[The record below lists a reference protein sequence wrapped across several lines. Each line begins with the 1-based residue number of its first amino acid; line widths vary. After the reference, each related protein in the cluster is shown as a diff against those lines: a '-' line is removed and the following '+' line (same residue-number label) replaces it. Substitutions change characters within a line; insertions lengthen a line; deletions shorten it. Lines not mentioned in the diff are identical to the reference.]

1 MTMAVRSV
9 VLLLVGFSGLLGM
22 QGCGSMHTITFLSMA
37 APSVASD
44 EYQPTDQKNRLQR
57 FLELWGWYAV
67 PAPRSGWRLRGKHAH
82 VTRAVGIGCE
92 N

>member
-44 EYQPTDQKNRLQR
+44 EYQPSYQKKQKL
-57 FLELWGWYAV
+57 LATMI
-67 PAPRSGWRLRGKHAH
+67 SGREQPSADGADGRKLFQTMNGK
-82 VTRAVGIGCE
+82 E
-92 N
+92 NSPLF

>member
-44 EYQPTDQKNRLQR
+44 EYQPSYQKKQKL
-57 FLELWGWYAV
+57 LATMI
-67 PAPRSGWRLRGKHAH
+67 SGREQPSAH
-82 VTRAVGIGCE
+82 GADGRKLIQTLNCE
-92 N
+92 QDCPLF

>member
-44 EYQPTDQKNRLQR
+44 EYQPSDQKKQKL
-57 FLELWGWYAV
+57 LAKMI
-67 PAPRSGWRLRGKHAH
+67 SGREQPSADGADGRKLIETLDCKRN
-82 VTRAVGIGCE
+82 CPLF
-92 N
+92 

>member
-1 MTMAVRSV
+1 MAVRSV

-44 EYQPTDQKNRLQR
+44 EYQPSYKKQQRLLATMISGRAQPSADGADGR
-57 FLELWGWYAV
+57 KLEETLNCKGDC
-67 PAPRSGWRLRGKHAH
+67 PLF
-82 VTRAVGIGCE
+82 
-92 N
+92 